1 MATKRYLQPAV
12 SGQERELEKW
22 DEDARRLINTN
33 VCNIC
38 ALLDRTSSIACSN
51 ECYVALAGGIRRRT
65 RLVGTSCTML
75 PSDGELL
82 VCATVSTLITL
93 VDATCMPGQ
102 LFDVTNIGSCL
113 VGTSELHC
121 MYPCESITYQSAC
134 GGWRII

>member
-38 ALLDRTSSIACSN
+38 ALLDRTSAIACSN
-51 ECYVALAGGIRRRT
+51 ECYVAMSGGFRRNVRK
-65 RLVGTSCTML
+65 VGTDCTML
-75 PSDGELL
+75 CSDQELL
-82 VCATVSTLITL
+82 VCAAVQVTITL
-93 VDATCMPGQ
+93 PCAASVPGMYA
-102 LFDVTNIGSCL
+102 DITNIGDCL
-113 VGTSELHC
+113 THTSELHC